1 MNTKQLALELAISAS
16 SSMEL
21 PQHNQGRF
29 IVDIAKQFEDYLDQE
44 KDPTILEQLKH
55 AEYVAQLYSSEH
67 ERIWELMPELR
78 NTESY
83 YELFEAVQT
92 KLNLLRGL
100 AE

>member
-1 MNTKQLALELAISAS
+1 MKRLALELAIAAS
-16 SSMEL
+16 TSMEL
-21 PQHNQGRF
+21 PQHNQGIF
-29 IVDIAKQFEDYLDQE
+29 IVDIAKQFESYLDQE
-44 KDPTILEQLKH
+44 KNPTIIEQLKH
-55 AEYVAQLYSSEH
+55 AEYIAELYQAEH

-92 KLNLLRGL
+92 KQNLLRGL